1 MIQSTLADDHIH
13 DKKNDEQN
21 GARTESFS
29 QEFFSVEFQSGH
41 FKLQIFLQTN
51 IDRQITANIH
61 RKARQKE
68 TARQPDLHNMTGNH
82 DDPFPIFYT
91 LNRL

>member
-21 GARTESFS
+21 GTRTESFS

-51 IDRQITANIH
+51 NGNIH

>member
-1 MIQSTLADDHIH
+1 LLIADDYIH

-51 IDRQITANIH
+51 NG
-61 RKARQKE
+61 KYSQKGA
-68 TARQPDLHNMTGNH
+68 TKRNSPPT
-82 DDPFPIFYT
+82 
-91 LNRL
+91 